1 MLPAYT
7 FIAESALR
15 SSSVVSFFSS
25 RSSVKKLFY
34 FTLLSPKLFSFFRM
48 AIVQY
53 IEIDAQ
59 FDMIRCTDSFKHL
72 VPFQRISKKTG
83 LFNLTRAIS
92 PLKFK

>member
-1 MLPAYT
+1 MERRLLKNFLHKKVASDSSLFYRNALIL
-7 FIAESALR
+7 FSALFNVYI
-15 SSSVVSFFSS
+15 SSSVQF
-25 RSSVKKLFY
+25 
-34 FTLLSPKLFSFFRM
+34 FFRM

-59 FDMIRCTDSFKHL
+59 LDMIRCTDSFKHL